1 MRATLDR
8 FDEFGVEVHFRN
20 LEFVGRRGQ
29 SDGSV
34 DPRQE
39 PTGPTFAFR

>member
-20 LEFVGRRGQ
+20 FEFVGHRGQ

-34 DPRQE
+34 DTRQE
-39 PTGPTFAFR
+39 PTGPTFALR